1 MKKVLLTAAVAFS
14 TMFAS
19 AQDIMVV
26 STYDGDLEGSEQITA
41 NLGLGYQ
48 VMDGITLGVVKAG
61 TDADG
66 KDAYELFGRYDLGA
80 YMENAYASIQ
90 MPTEEA
96 TDNMKLG
103 LGYTFTVWNGLAIEP
118 NYTMPVN
125 EDAEGNREGAFN
137 IGIAYRF

>member
-1 MKKVLLTAAVAFS
+1 MKKVFLTAAVALS
-14 TMFAS
+14 TLFAS

-26 STYDGDLEGSEQITA
+26 STYDGDLEGAEQITA

-48 VMDGITLGVVKAG
+48 VMDGITLGFVKA
-61 TDADG
+61 TDAAGD
-66 KDAYELFGRYDLGA
+66 DAYELFGRYDLGA

-103 LGYTFTVWNGLAIEP
+103 LGYSFTVWNGLALEP

-125 EDAEGNREGAFN
+125 EDAEGNREGTFN
-137 IGIAYRF
+137 IGVAYKF

>member
-1 MKKVLLTAAVAFS
+1 MKKVFLTAAVALS
-14 TMFAS
+14 TLFAS

-26 STYDGDLEGSEQITA
+26 STYDGDLEGAEQITA

-48 VMDGITLGVVKAG
+48 VMDGITIGIVKSG
-61 TDADG
+61 EEYD
-66 KDAYELFGRYDLGA
+66 LFGRYDLGA

-103 LGYTFTVWNGLAIEP
+103 LGYSFTVWNGLALEP

-125 EDAEGNREGAFN
+125 EDAEGNREGTFN
-137 IGIAYRF
+137 IGVAYKF